1 MIYNTKE
8 LRSNLVKSLSDDVSS
23 MTRKPVLKVLL
34 VGDNPASVSYVTSKQ
49 RLAEQ
54 IGIDAETIKITENIS
69 QKDLN
74 DYIEI
79 ISNQDNVDGVLLQL
93 PLPSHLDENEALSH
107 LNPQKDVDG
116 LTLIQQGKLFSST
129 AEYKPCT
136 PKGIM
141 TILSDL
147 GYHDLAG
154 LNVVVVGRSKLVGM
168 PVAKLCQDKNA
179 TVTICHSKTKSI
191 KNITRNADI
200 LIVAIGRANTI
211 DSSYISDNVKVVIDV
226 GINRINGKLYGDCD
240 TLDIEEKHGDTCTIT
255 SVPGGVGPMTVVS
268 LIENTIQSARG
279 LKTCTH

>member
-1 MIYNTKE
+1 M
-8 LRSNLVKSLSDDVSS
+8 
-23 MTRKPVLKVLL
+23 
-34 VGDNPASVSYVTSKQ
+34 
-49 RLAEQ
+49 
-54 IGIDAETIKITENIS
+54 
-69 QKDLN
+69 
-74 DYIEI
+74 
-79 ISNQDNVDGVLLQL
+79 LLQL

-179 TVTICHSKTKSI
+179 TVTICHSKTKNI

-200 LIVAIGRANTI
+200 LIVAIGRANAI

-226 GINRINGKLYGDCD
+226 GINRISGKLYGDCN

-279 LKTCTH
+279 LKTCIR